1 MPIQIG
7 DQPERVS
14 RLEKF
19 APWLRRILIGGCLVW
34 ASVSI
39 QNYYEDTV
47 SHTIK
52 ETYPLLMGHERITS
66 LTPAYDPRK
75 ARWKP
80 VETAVPVAD
89 DQIFFIKTASGIY
102 AVKISDQQ
110 SAPEKGEYEYLKV
123 GDTAPAVKAVTGE
136 YPGGITLPDCKV
148 GWSGPVKRPGIGFLY
163 LDNGFIWNKPPP
175 FKIGVPF
182 QTGNLESYRNKI
194 PANIHFESVPWKIQ
208 NSDDDLIIPAQ

>member
-1 MPIQIG
+1 M
-7 DQPERVS
+7 
-14 RLEKF
+14 
-19 APWLRRILIGGCLVW
+19 
-34 ASVSI
+34 
-39 QNYYEDTV
+39 
-47 SHTIK
+47 
-52 ETYPLLMGHERITS
+52 
-66 LTPAYDPRK
+66 
-75 ARWKP
+75 
-80 VETAVPVAD
+80 ETAVPVAD

-123 GDTAPAVKAVTGE
+123 GDTAPTVKAATGE

-182 QTGNLESYRNKI
+182 QTGNLESYRKGI
-194 PANIHFESVPWKIQ
+194 PADVHFESVPWKIQ
-208 NSDDDLIIPAQ
+208 DAGEIQTIPTL